1 MGKQSAAIYLMH
13 MAGVSLVC
21 VWYEKLAVFT
31 PLTYLVAL
39 IVAVIMGVG
48 LSLLANKYLVSS
60 NKYVNWLMG
69 GN

>member
-1 MGKQSAAIYLMH
+1 VYGN
-13 MAGVSLVC
+13 
-21 VWYEKLAVFT
+21 EKLAVFT

>member
-1 MGKQSAAIYLMH
+1 MH